1 MVTSCISVSMYKLFL
16 YLCLSFVSLS
26 LLGQIQVPGMPAS
39 VASTMLD
46 QQKAWN
52 HGDLEGFMIG
62 YMQSDSLLFVGS
74 NGVTTGYDATLIRY
88 KKGYPDRE
96 SMGHLT
102 FTNRSWT
109 PLCENSALVIGAWRL
124 NKDLGGMYSL
134 VWRKINEQWVIVA
147 DHSSD

>member
-1 MVTSCISVSMYKLFL
+1 
-16 YLCLSFVSLS
+16 
-26 LLGQIQVPGMPAS
+26 
-39 VASTMLD
+39 
-46 QQKAWN
+46 
-52 HGDLEGFMIG
+52 MIG

-74 NGVTTGYDATLIRY
+74 NGVTTGYDATLSRY